1 MRRAGFAFLLTLFVP
16 ILLCSQRRGA
26 EGTSGSIGS
35 SSSPAGSTYSGGNAS
50 ASSSSN
56 SHSSGSPAG
65 NAGGSAGSSA
75 SDHSSGSNPGISEA
89 GARGH
94 GAGGS
99 SSSNSPH
106 RVSDN
111 SSEQRSSG
119 SARPNVQVRNY
130 SEPLQHTFTAS
141 QSGSEY
147 PLEPLRFSISSTGV
161 SDAKRALREGRLD
174 LELRQLGLEPSQASY
189 RQRLASLAESSS
201 DRATAKP
208 NWFARAFL
216 GRKPRE
222 ADLNA
227 NPDFRPCVLKECK
240 PFPNPPPRPKP
251 PKPPAQQATA
261 CTNGIILNS
270 GECVP
275 WGYVDHCSRHQCYA
289 RLRRVDS
296 SYCDDLYSQ
305 LEGAQ
310 QVAKRLK
317 NIRINTC
324 ALGGQSQACVLSTR
338 EHQAAL
344 KDVQR
349 LWGQYDMCLRATS
362 DYDFI
367 EFDMA
372 GIGHY

>member
-16 ILLCSQRRGA
+16 VLLCSQRRGA

-35 SSSPAGSTYSGGNAS
+35 SSSPSGSTYSGGNAS

-75 SDHSSGSNPGISEA
+75 SYHSSGSNPGVSEA

-99 SSSNSPH
+99 SSSNSAH
-106 RVSDN
+106 RVPDS
-111 SSEQRSSG
+111 SSERRSSG
-119 SARPNVQVRNY
+119 SAHSNVQVRNY
-130 SEPLQHTFTAS
+130 SDQHTSAAS
-141 QSGSEY
+141 QSGSGY
-147 PLEPLRFSISSTGV
+147 PLELLRFSIGTTGV
-161 SDAKRALREGRLD
+161 SNANRALREGRLD
-174 LELRQLGLEPSQASY
+174 LELRQLGLEPNQASY
-189 RQRLASLAESSS
+189 RQRLGSLAESSS

-362 DYDFI
+362 DY
-367 EFDMA
+367 EVTELDMA